1 MRIVEILVAVNALCG
16 IAAFLLA
23 RGAIKR
29 IKRELGFDAERKEL
43 ERAKDQDNYSNV

>member
-29 IKRELGFDAERKEL
+29 IRRELGFDDKKGGPPQITEHS
-43 ERAKDQDNYSNV
+43 DV